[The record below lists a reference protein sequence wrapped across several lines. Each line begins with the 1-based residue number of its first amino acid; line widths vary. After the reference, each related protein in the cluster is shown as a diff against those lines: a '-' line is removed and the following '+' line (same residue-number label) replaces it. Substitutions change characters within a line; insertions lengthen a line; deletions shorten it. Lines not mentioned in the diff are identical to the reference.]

1 MNYNGSMAR
10 QARNRQTADLLLLTQ
25 KTTDVLFRDES
36 DRQVFL
42 TQVKV
47 ASERFGVQVVALCCS
62 QAQEY
67 ALIIKRHGQPPSR
80 LMQAINIPYSLY
92 RKDVGRLF
100 VSRFK
105 STEIVDETHLA
116 ETIKRLSAVSGN
128 DLQCCLMETG
138 KPALDWMKPIN
149 RQLLFDAKTPLVR
162 PEEADRHE
170 LLRSWLKENA
180 CDEATLKRDKAK
192 RNACIRRLRQST
204 ALTLQDLA
212 LMFDLTESSLSKILK
227 KEE

>member
-1 MNYNGSMAR
+1 MAR
-10 QARNRQTADLLLLTQ
+10 QARNQQTADLLLLTQ
-25 KTTDVLFRDES
+25 KTTAVLFRDES
-36 DRQVFL
+36 DRQIFL
-42 TQVKV
+42 AQVKA

-80 LMQAINIPYSLY
+80 LMQAINIPYALY
-92 RKDVGRLF
+92 RSEVGRLF
-100 VSRFK
+100 ASRYK
-105 STEIVDETHLA
+105 STEIADDAHLA
-116 ETIKRLSAVSGN
+116 ETIKRLSSVSGN

-149 RQLLFDAKTPLVR
+149 RQLLFDVKAPLVR
-162 PEEADRHE
+162 PDESQHQE

-192 RNACIRRLRQST
+192 RNTCIRRLRQTT